1 MCDAFLAREEPEAR
15 GVEPAGGGPPL
26 GELARLFERHQSLAA
41 AWDACPR
48 AGRALQ
54 LFEAARRA
62 GWPGSRPDRA
72 LRLFACWVARDARDE
87 GGSGVEQGFSPALE
101 AVRYLRGEVGERE
114 LAEAHREAMREV
126 GAVLATSAARC
137 DPDAAVR
144 VAAAHALHPDAR
156 AAALGAGVWA
166 ERAYVWR
173 EARRRAPAGYERRA
187 PAIGYGPILDA
198 DPAWHREL
206 RLAAE
211 ARVADGLRMWLGNPF
226 SGRLP
231 GAPAALVTELL
242 GP

>member
-1 MCDAFLAREEPEAR
+1 MCDAFLARQEPEAC
-15 GVEPAGGGPPL
+15 GVEPAAGGPPL
-26 GELARLFERHQSLAA
+26 SELARLFERHQSLAA

-48 AGRALQ
+48 AGAALQ

-62 GWPGSRPDRA
+62 GWPASRPDRA
-72 LRLFACWVARDARDE
+72 LRLFACWVARDARDA
-87 GGSGVEQGFSPALE
+87 GGPVEPVGVEV
-101 AVRYLRGEVGERE
+101 VRYLRGEVGERA
-114 LAEAHREAMREV
+114 LADAHREAMREV
-126 GAVLATSAARC
+126 GALLATAAARC
-137 DPDAAVR
+137 DPDAAAR

-156 AAALGAGVWA
+156 AAALGAAVWA

-173 EARRRAPAGYERRA
+173 AARRRAPAGYDRRA

-211 ARVADGLRMWLGNPF
+211 SRVADGLRMWLGNPF

-231 GAPAALVTELL
+231 GVPADLVTDLL
-242 GP
+242 ES